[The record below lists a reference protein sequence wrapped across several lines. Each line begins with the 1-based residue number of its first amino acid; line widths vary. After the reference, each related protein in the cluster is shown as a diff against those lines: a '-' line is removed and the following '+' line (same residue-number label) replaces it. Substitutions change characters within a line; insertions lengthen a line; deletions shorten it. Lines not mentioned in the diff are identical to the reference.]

1 MCSNIQEETNEEGGK
16 GASGQ
21 KVRTGYLGCGDPKE
35 NNGYLGGGCSSSEHL
50 DPESKIYALLKSV
63 GM

>member
-1 MCSNIQEETNEEGGK
+1 M
-16 GASGQ
+16 

-35 NNGYLGGGCSSSEHL
+35 NNGYLGGCDSSEHL
-50 DPESKIYALLKSV
+50 DPESKLYALMKSI